1 MSEIKSDKKGFLL
14 YLIIYLCRGNFISR
28 FFDNREFKSCKIS
41 KEKPITLSCFLKK
54 I

>member
-28 FFDNREFKSCKIS
+28 FFDNRELNPAK
-41 KEKPITLSCFLKK
+41 LAKK
-54 I
+54 NQLLLHVS